1 MGFNSGFKGLTVYTL
16 SQSLEIVDG
25 INTAGI
31 LDGLMERV
39 KSVLLLYRV
48 LLTARNNIAVR
59 QHLCFM
65 LTAVMYDAS
74 HAACSHFRV
83 DISQFMI

>member
-1 MGFNSGFKGLTVYTL
+1 VYNV
-16 SQSLEIVDG
+16 SQSLEIVDC

-48 LLTARNNIAVR
+48 LLMARNVIAVR
-59 QHLCFM
+59 QQLCFM
-65 LTAVMYDAS
+65 LTAVM
-74 HAACSHFRV
+74 
-83 DISQFMI
+83 

>member
-1 MGFNSGFKGLTVYTL
+1 VYNL
-16 SQSLEIVDG
+16 SQSLEIADA

-48 LLTARNNIAVR
+48 LLIARNIIAVQQQLR
-59 QHLCFM
+59 FM
-65 LTAVMYDAS
+65 LTAVM
-74 HAACSHFRV
+74 
-83 DISQFMI
+83 